1 MRLRPRRGNFV
12 VWSSS
17 GVPGG
22 RSSARRPTR
31 PRRLRWWLR
40 TGTLLALIGVMRLA
54 RAARVH
60 WEPVFLVVGGLLMVI
75 GFLLPVVS
83 VAYLLGMLVLVIAL
97 LAGIK
102 TKGRAAGRAADC
114 WQWRG

>member
-1 MRLRPRRGNFV
+1 MTLRPRRGYLV

-22 RSSARRPTR
+22 GSRARPSRARRI
-31 PRRLRWWLR
+31 RWWLR

-54 RAARVH
+54 RAIWVH
-60 WEPVFLVVGGLLMVI
+60 GEPVALVVGGLLMVI
-75 GFLLPVVS
+75 GFVLPAAS
-83 VAYLLGMLVLVIAL
+83 VAFFPGMMVLLIAL
-97 LAGIK
+97 LKGIK
-102 TKGRAAGRAADC
+102 TKGRAASPAADC